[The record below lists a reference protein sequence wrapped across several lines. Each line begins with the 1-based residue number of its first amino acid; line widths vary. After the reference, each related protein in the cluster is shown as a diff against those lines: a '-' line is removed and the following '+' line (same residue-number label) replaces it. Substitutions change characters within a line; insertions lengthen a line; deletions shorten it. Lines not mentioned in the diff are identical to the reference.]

1 MPGFFKFSS
10 SIDDQRYRV
19 LNAIKPPSSDMD
31 IRKMLKRS
39 RESSLNKQ
47 TKFSSKGSVRKEL
60 PATGW
65 LTEQEVSAIIGCS
78 LSLLRQNRHKH
89 KGIPYTKM
97 GRSVRYAA
105 EDVKLFMDRHRVQPE

>member
-1 MPGFFKFSS
+1 MPGFYKLGSALNHKLDQLLIVTNQPPLNE
-10 SIDDQRYRV
+10 SIEAMLELGR
-19 LNAIKPPSSDMD
+19 KSPP
-31 IRKMLKRS
+31 K
-39 RESSLNKQ
+39 KQ
-47 TKFSSKGSVRKEL
+47 TKFAPKEARRKEL

-65 LTEQEVSAIIGCS
+65 LTEKEVSAIIGCS